1 LAQPILPNSKTTFTL
16 DFDGQVPIQIRRSGR
31 NNAEG
36 VELSMS
42 QWYPKL
48 ANLILKVGM
57 QILTSPENFTV
68 FGKF

>member
-1 LAQPILPNSKTTFTL
+1 LAQPILPNSKNIHR
-16 DFDGQVPIQIRRSGR
+16 FDGQVPIQIRRSGR

-36 VELSMS
+36 VELSMHKVS
-42 QWYPKL
+42 KL